1 MPFDCSSSSLLFN
14 NANHADKFLSS
25 ERDARYVSSVSGNC
39 RVVIATT
46 APLGLYGQ
54 AIKRI
59 RWMPRQPEAM
69 KDVEAC
75 DKARRGGKQPV
86 TRAFLNGET
95 HPVQAGYPILNP

>member
-1 MPFDCSSSSLLFN
+1 M
-14 NANHADKFLSS
+14 
-25 ERDARYVSSVSGNC
+25 
-39 RVVIATT
+39 
-46 APLGLYGQ
+46 
-54 AIKRI
+54 KRT

-95 HPVQAGYPILNP
+95 HSPSGEYLTLNT